1 MTIIHIITAF
11 GIGGAEKLL
20 LNTINEQVKTHN
32 VHLIYLKPLNELGHL
47 LDKKVVVKNIPLSIV
62 TVFRLN
68 RYFKKAHP
76 DVIHTH
82 LSHADIIGSMASV
95 GSNAKVFTTI
105 HSTKFRDNAFDSIL
119 FLICAIVF
127 RVYKINVI
135 SISKS
140 VKKVVLRKFYL
151 QQKRSLLLYNALQ
164 FVETETELK
173 NKEDNKINLLFVGRL
188 EKAKSVHTL
197 LEALY
202 VLKKKDDTSNFYLTI
217 VGEGSLRKS
226 LEQRTKELQIE
237 ELVEF
242 VGAQQET
249 QPYFNS
255 SDIFILP
262 SIWEGFG
269 IVILEAFRAKLPVVA
284 SNIEGPSELIQHNIN
299 GLLFEKGNAIELS
312 KKIGS
317 LIVDNNMRHFL
328 GENGYKS
335 FTRKYHIKNYVEKLN
350 RLYENA

>member
-20 LNTINEQVKTHN
+20 LNTINEQVKTHH
-32 VHLIYLKPLNELGHL
+32 VHLIYLKPINELGHL
-47 LDKKVVVKNIPLSIV
+47 LDKKVIVKNIPLSIV

-68 RYFKKAHP
+68 RYFKKARP

-82 LSHADIIGSMASV
+82 LSHADILGTFAALPTK
-95 GSNAKVFTTI
+95 AKVFCTMHNI
-105 HSTKFRDNAFDSIL
+105 YFKKNWIDVLLFQMYRVLFRL
-119 FLICAIVF
+119 K
-127 RVYKINVI
+127 KIYVI
-135 SISKS
+135 SISKC
-140 VKKVVLRKFYL
+140 VKSHVVSNLK
-151 QQKRSLLLYNALQ
+151 QKKEHSFLLYNAIPPVKLQ
-164 FVETETELK
+164 KIKRIDLK
-173 NKEDNKINLLFVGRL
+173 KIRLLFVGRL
-188 EKAKSVHTL
+188 EKQKSIHTL
-197 LEALY
+197 LEALC
-202 VLKKKDDTSNFYLTI
+202 VLKMKDDTSNFYLTI

-242 VGAQQET
+242 VGSQKDPA
-249 QPYFNS
+249 PYFSS
-255 SDIFILP
+255 SDIFALP

-284 SNIEGPSELIQHNIN
+284 SNIEGPSELIQDNVN
-299 GLLFEKGNAIELS
+299 GLLFEKGNAVELS

-317 LIVDNNMRHFL
+317 LILDKNKRYFL

-335 FTRKYHIKNYVEKLN
+335 FTEKYHIKNYVEELN

>member
-20 LNTINEQVKTHN
+20 LNTINEQVKTNH
-32 VHLIYLKPLNELGHL
+32 VHLIYLKPLNKLGHL
-47 LDKKVVVKNIPLSIV
+47 LDKRVVVKNIPLSIF
-62 TVFRLN
+62 TVYRLT
-68 RYFKKAHP
+68 RYFKRVHP
-76 DVIHTH
+76 EIIHTH
-82 LSHADIIGSMASV
+82 LSHADMLGILASLRIKT
-95 GSNAKVFTTI
+95 KVFCTI
-105 HSTKFRDNAFDSIL
+105 HNIYFKKNWIDAFL
-119 FLICAIVF
+119 FQMYRTLF
-127 RVYKINVI
+127 KLKKIYVI

-140 VKKVVLRKFYL
+140 VESHVVSNLKQKKEHSF
-151 QQKRSLLLYNALQ
+151 LLYNAIPSIKSQ
-164 FVETETELK
+164 NHKTTGI
-173 NKEDNKINLLFVGRL
+173 KITRLLFVGRL
-188 EKAKSVHTL
+188 EKQKSVHTL
-197 LEALY
+197 LNAVNILIKSNPS
-202 VLKKKDDTSNFYLTI
+202 LKVKLTI

-242 VGAQQET
+242 VGSQKAPA
-249 QPYFNS
+249 PYFSS
-255 SDIFILP
+255 SDIFVLP

-284 SNIEGPSELIQHNIN
+284 SNIEGPSELIQDKVN

-317 LIVDNNMRHFL
+317 LILDKNKRHFL

-335 FTRKYHIKNYVEKLN
+335 FTEKYHIKNYVEELN

>member
-20 LNTINEQVKTHN
+20 LNTINEQVKTHH
-32 VHLIYLKPLNELGHL
+32 VHLIYLKPINELGHL
-47 LDKKVVVKNIPLSIV
+47 LDKKVIVKNIPLSIV

-105 HSTKFRDNAFDSIL
+105 HSTKFRNNAFDSII

-127 RVYKINVI
+127 RVYKVNVI

-140 VKKVVLRKFYL
+140 VEKVVLRKFYL
-151 QQKRSLLLYNALQ
+151 RQKRSLLLYNALQ
-164 FVETETELK
+164 FVETETELN

-197 LEALY
+197 LYALNQ
-202 VLKKKDDTSNFYLTI
+202 LQKRKLTAEFKLTI
-217 VGEGSLRKS
+217 VGEGSLRKQ
-226 LEQRTKELQIE
+226 LE
-237 ELVEF
+237 ELSRKLKTQHIVEF
-242 VGAQQET
+242 VGSQKDPA
-249 QPYFNS
+249 PYFSS
-255 SDIFILP
+255 SDIFVLP

-284 SNIEGPSELIQHNIN
+284 SNIEGPSELIQDNVN
-299 GLLFEKGNAIELS
+299 GLLFEKGNAVELS

-317 LIVDNNMRHFL
+317 LIVDNNKRHLL

-335 FTRKYHIKNYVEKLN
+335 FTEKYHIKNYVEKLD